1 MKITARFGKYLFS
14 VWLML
19 EMAVCAFALNVPSGR
34 LYFDNSLTGYP
45 RVQFMVGSY
54 TNAESYV
61 FNMTFDGQKWM
72 CEIPAAISGMDRYIF
87 APTNLPE
94 GLHQRTLEIIKD
106 SISNQLHLNRTATT
120 TTSITSGCIF
130 VPSSGDNWAQGEWK
144 TLSAWENDRRQG
156 VAAISG
162 TLPVLYIN
170 TQGGAEIDSKED
182 YLSATWYLDSL
193 SRPEYR
199 SYGSASE
206 PLTMQIRGRGNYTWT
221 GFDKKPYRIKL
232 DDGKKLLGMHKSKHW
247 ALMAAADDN
256 LGYLRNVCGHLVSR
270 AVGLAWTPEMK
281 PVELVLNGRYWGLYF
296 LTETVRIDDDRINI
310 TEQSDNISHPDSIT
324 GGWLIEIDNYS
335 SAGNITFREGN
346 GQNVMITIK
355 DPEVLSTR
363 QRNYIVAQV
372 NALNSAIYASSS
384 TDLQNLMDI
393 DEAAR
398 YYLVQEV
405 LEDCESYH
413 GSCYLYKD
421 MDRPGATAKWTF
433 GPVWDFGNSYWRHGE
448 RFIYDRPSFEQYW
461 IGRLA
466 THQCFRD
473 SLSCHWHDFYREGQY
488 RVREAMEAFV
498 EEIRVAA
505 KNDAVRWR
513 VTRGYCD
520 NSNMSQRLTEFLSRY
535 DWRINWLHSVW
546 GDGST
551 KQELQEMN
559 ARESAD
565 RTFFRDGQIY
575 IRHAGHL
582 YTPTGVLVE

>member
-1 MKITARFGKYLFS
+1 
-14 VWLML
+14 ML
-19 EMAVCAFALNVPSGR
+19 EIAVCAFALNVPAGR

-45 RVQFMVGSY
+45 RVQFLVGSY
-54 TNAESYV
+54 TNAESYI

-87 APTNLPE
+87 APTDLPE

-247 ALMAAADDN
+247 ALIAAADDN

-355 DPEVLSTR
+355 DPEVLSSR

-372 NALNSAIYASSS
+372 NALNSAIYASTS

-565 RTFFRDGQIY
+565 RTFFHDGQIY